1 MSRIHRA
8 VEKADRE
15 GLLTWTRAGE
25 QVGTATPVQEP
36 PAPPPT
42 SQVRTRTARQ
52 PAWNPPVAEPVI
64 WDTPRAPLTPGVRF
78 SPKFVAATSPGSI
91 AAEHY
96 RLLRTRLE
104 GKENGRRTQLLL
116 ITSPRMGDGKTTTSG
131 NLALTM
137 AQEFH
142 QRVVLVEADLR
153 RPTLGS
159 LFGLPPGPGLVDV
172 LLGGVSLES
181 ALVQVPGQQ
190 LFLLPGGLAAPRS
203 AGLLESSIMQQTL
216 DALRGRFDRIVMD
229 APPITMAD
237 THVLCRIADGVL
249 FVVRAGVTPRSAV
262 ERALAELDADKL
274 LGVVLNDS
282 NSSEDA
288 GYGYPDAP
296 RDGAGW

>member
-25 QVGTATPVQEP
+25 QAATATPVQEP
-36 PAPPPT
+36 PAPPSA
-42 SQVRTRTARQ
+42 SQVRTRTVRQ
-52 PAWNPPVAEPVI
+52 PAWNPPAAEPVT
-64 WDTPRAPLTPGVRF
+64 WDTPPAPTPGVRF
-78 SPKFVAATSPGSI
+78 SPMFVAATSPGSV

-116 ITSPRMGDGKTTTSG
+116 VTSPRMGDGKTTTSG

-153 RPTLGS
+153 RLTLGN

-172 LLGGVSLES
+172 LLGGVSLEA

-216 DALRGRFDRIVMD
+216 DTLRGRFDRIVMD

-237 THVLCRIADGVL
+237 THVLCRVADGVL

-262 ERALAELDADKL
+262 ERALAEMDAEKL

-282 NSSEDA
+282 NSTEDA

>member
-1 MSRIHRA
+1 M
-8 VEKADRE
+8 
-15 GLLTWTRAGE
+15 
-25 QVGTATPVQEP
+25 
-36 PAPPPT
+36 
-42 SQVRTRTARQ
+42 
-52 PAWNPPVAEPVI
+52 
-64 WDTPRAPLTPGVRF
+64 
-78 SPKFVAATSPGSI
+78 FVAATSPGSV

-116 ITSPRMGDGKTTTSG
+116 VTSPRMGDGKTTTSA

-142 QRVVLVEADLR
+142 QRVLLVETDLR
-153 RPTLGS
+153 RPTLGD

-181 ALVQVPGQQ
+181 ALVQIPGQQ

-203 AGLLESSIMQQTL
+203 AGLLESSMMQQTV

-229 APPITMAD
+229 APPITIAD
-237 THVLCRIADGVL
+237 THVLCRVADGVL

-262 ERALAELDADKL
+262 ERALAEMDADKL
-274 LGVVLNDS
+274 LGVVLNDADS
-282 NSSEDA
+282 GDEA

>member
-15 GLLTWTRAGE
+15 GLLTWTKAGE
-25 QVGTATPVQEP
+25 QVATATPVQEP
-36 PAPPPT
+36 PPPAPT
-42 SQVRTRTARQ
+42 SQVRARTTRP
-52 PAWNPPVAEPVI
+52 PAWNPPAAEPV
-64 WDTPRAPLTPGVRF
+64 WDTPSAPMAPDARF
-78 SPKFVAATSPGSI
+78 SPMFVAATSPGSL

-104 GKENGRRTQLLL
+104 GKENGRHTQLLL
-116 ITSPRMGDGKTTTSG
+116 VTSPRMGDGKTTTSA

-137 AQEFH
+137 SQEFQ

-159 LFGLPPGPGLVDV
+159 LFGLTPGPGLVDV

-181 ALVQVPGQQ
+181 ALIQIPGQQ

-203 AGLLESSIMQQTL
+203 AGLLESSMMQQTL
-216 DALRGRFDRIVMD
+216 DTLRGRFDRIVMD

-237 THVLCRIADGVL
+237 THVLCRFADGVL

-262 ERALAELDADKL
+262 ERALAEMDAEKL

-282 NSSEDA
+282 SSSEDS

>member
-15 GLLTWTRAGE
+15 GLLTWTKGDQAGA
-25 QVGTATPVQEP
+25 ATTLQEP
-36 PAPPPT
+36 PPAPVAPP
-42 SQVRTRTARQ
+42 RARAPRP
-52 PAWNPPVAEPVI
+52 PAWNPAPAVDPTSWEA
-64 WDTPRAPLTPGVRF
+64 PRPTTTAVEIRF
-78 SPKFVAATSPGSI
+78 SPMFVAATAPGSV

-153 RPTLGS
+153 RPTLAD
-159 LFGLPPGPGLVDV
+159 LFGLPQGPGLVDV
-172 LLGGVSLES
+172 LLGGASIES

-190 LFLLPGGLAAPRS
+190 LYLLPGGMAAPRS
-203 AGLLESSIMQQTL
+203 AGLLESSMMQRTL
-216 DALRGRFDRIVMD
+216 ETLRSRFDRIVMD
-229 APPITMAD
+229 APPITVAD
-237 THVLCRIADGVL
+237 THLLTRMADGVL
-249 FVVRAGVTPRSAV
+249 FVVRAGVTPRGAV
-262 ERALAELDADKL
+262 ERALAETDAEKL

-282 NSSEDA
+282 ESGDDA

-296 RDGAGW
+296 RDSGGR

>member
-15 GLLTWTRAGE
+15 GLLTWTRGDQAGA
-25 QVGTATPVQEP
+25 VTALQEPAPVAPP
-36 PAPPPT
+36 PAPP
-42 SQVRTRTARQ
+42 RA
-52 PAWNPPVAEPVI
+52 
-64 WDTPRAPLTPGVRF
+64 RAPRPAAWTPPAVEPTQWEAPPTLADDIRL
-78 SPKFVAATSPGSI
+78 SPMFVAATAPGSA

-153 RPTLGS
+153 RPTLAD
-159 LFGLPPGPGLVDV
+159 LFGLPAGPGLVDV
-172 LLGGVSLES
+172 LLGGASIDS
-181 ALVQVPGQQ
+181 ALVQIPGQQ
-190 LFLLPGGLAAPRS
+190 LYLLPGGMAAPRS
-203 AGLLESSIMQQTL
+203 AGLLESSMMQRTL
-216 DALRGRFDRIVMD
+216 ETLRSRFDRIVMD
-229 APPITMAD
+229 APPVTVAD
-237 THVLCRIADGVL
+237 THVLSRMADGVL

-262 ERALAELDADKL
+262 ERALAETDSEKL
-274 LGVVLNDS
+274 LGVVMNDS
-282 NSSEDA
+282 DSGDDA

-296 RDGAGW
+296 RDSGAR

>member
-15 GLLTWTRAGE
+15 GLLTWTKGD
-25 QVGTATPVQEP
+25 QGGTATALQDP
-36 PAPPPT
+36 PAVAPPP
-42 SQVRTRTARQ
+42 SLPRARAPRP
-52 PAWNPPVAEPVI
+52 PAWNPPPVEPTS
-64 WDTPRAPLTPGVRF
+64 WEAPHPTLADNITL
-78 SPKFVAATSPGSI
+78 SPMFVAATDPGST

-104 GKENGRRTQLLL
+104 SKENGRRTQLLL
-116 ITSPRMGDGKTTTSG
+116 VTSPRMGDGKTTTSG

-153 RPTLGS
+153 RPTLAD
-159 LFGLPPGPGLVDV
+159 LFGLPAGPGLVDV
-172 LLGGVSLES
+172 LLGGASIES
-181 ALVQVPGQQ
+181 ALVQIPGQQ
-190 LFLLPGGLAAPRS
+190 LYLLPGGMAAPRS
-203 AGLLESSIMQQTL
+203 AGLLESSMMQRTL
-216 DALRGRFDRIVMD
+216 EALRGRFDRIVMD
-229 APPITMAD
+229 APPVTVAD
-237 THVLCRIADGVL
+237 THVLSRMADGVL

-262 ERALAELDADKL
+262 ERALAEMDGEKL

-282 NSSEDA
+282 DSADDA

-296 RDGAGW
+296 RDGAGR